1 MKKVRNI
8 LKSQKLLKISL
19 EYDELT
25 NTIHSIAIT
34 GDFFLYPENTLDDL
48 ETNLIGVKLEKDAV
62 KQKIQESLENSEMFG
77 FDSESLTEA
86 ILGCLF
92 C

>member
-1 MKKVRNI
+1 MKKMYNI

-25 NTIHSIAIT
+25 NTISSIAIT
-34 GDFFLYPENTLDDL
+34 GDFFLYPESTLDDL
-48 ETNLIGVKLEKDAV
+48 ETNLIGTKLEKDSV
-62 KQKIQESLENSEMFG
+62 KQKIKESLENSETFG

-86 ILGCLF
+86 ILGCLS

>member
-25 NTIHSIAIT
+25 NTIHSITIT

>member
-1 MKKVRNI
+1 MKKMHNI

-25 NTIHSIAIT
+25 NTIHSITIT
-34 GDFFLYPENTLDDL
+34 GDFFLYPESTLDDL
-48 ETNLIGVKLEKDAV
+48 ETNLIGTKLEKESV
-62 KQKIQESLENSEMFG
+62 KQKIQESLENSETFG
-77 FDSESLTEA
+77 FDPESLTEA
-86 ILGCLF
+86 ILGCLS

>member
-1 MKKVRNI
+1 MKKMHNI

-34 GDFFLYPENTLDDL
+34 GDFFLYPESTLDDL
-48 ETNLIGVKLEKDAV
+48 ETNLIGTKLEKDSV
-62 KQKIQESLENSEMFG
+62 KQKIQESLENSEAFG

-86 ILGCLF
+86 ILGCLS

>member
-1 MKKVRNI
+1 MYNI

-25 NTIHSIAIT
+25 NTISSITIT
-34 GDFFLYPENTLDDL
+34 GDFFLYPESTLDDL
-48 ETNLIGVKLEKDAV
+48 ETNLIGTKLEKDSV
-62 KQKIQESLENSEMFG
+62 KQKIKESLENSETFG

-86 ILGCLF
+86 ILGCLS